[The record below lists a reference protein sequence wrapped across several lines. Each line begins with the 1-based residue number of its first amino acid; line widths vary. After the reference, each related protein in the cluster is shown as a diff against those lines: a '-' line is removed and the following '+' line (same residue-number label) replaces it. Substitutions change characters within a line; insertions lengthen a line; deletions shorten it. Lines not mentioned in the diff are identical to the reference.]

1 MVISTMK
8 KQLQFFLFFFGT
20 ILLSGLIWS
29 GLVYVQL
36 GVPTE
41 SSRQLY
47 EVSIHK
53 ISNASMIKDRKLL
66 IVSGSNSTYGISAAM
81 LQQSLN
87 MPAVN
92 LGVSAGFQL
101 EYILLQAQKVANPGD
116 VILLP
121 LEYSLYDYNGIPD
134 SVLIDYVFARDV
146 DYLSAGNVWRVP
158 YFVFG
163 VDVIRVAKGLKN
175 RYILADKMHA
185 SHEGFNSNGDAVH
198 NIPDTALPLENIK
211 RLSPIKHLV
220 HGISSSSKSWEILD
234 EFVAWSKKRGVKILV
249 TYPAVL
255 FHSSYYSPNAL
266 KMVKEVETFWNSR
279 GISILGTYDEFIYGA
294 EYIYDT
300 AYHLNTLGMEIRTR
314 KLIDYLRDFL

>member
-1 MVISTMK
+1 MVMSTMK
-8 KQLQFFLFFFGT
+8 KSLQFFLFFFGT
-20 ILLSGLIWS
+20 ILLSGLVWS
-29 GLVYVQL
+29 VLVYAQM

-47 EVSIHK
+47 ESSTQK
-53 ISNASMIKDRKLL
+53 LSYAKMIKDRKLL

-81 LQQSLN
+81 IQQSLN
-87 MPAVN
+87 IPTVN
-92 LGVSAGFQL
+92 MAVSAGFQL
-101 EYILLQAQKVANPGD
+101 EYILLQAKKVANPGD

-146 DYLSAGNVWRVP
+146 EYLRTDTFFRVP

-163 VDVIRVAKGLKN
+163 IDVIRVAKGLKN
-175 RYILADKMHA
+175 RYVVADKV
-185 SHEGFNSNGDAVH
+185 HESNRGFNYNGDAVH

-234 EFVAWSKKRGVKILV
+234 RFIAWSKQHGIKVLV
-249 TYPAVL
+249 TYPSVV
-255 FHSSYYSPNAL
+255 FHPAYYSPNVL
-266 KMVKEVETFWNSR
+266 KTVKEIESFWHTR
-279 GISILGTYDEFIYGA
+279 EIIILGTYDEFIYGA